1 MVATITMGAK
11 TTYMTLKLL
20 AHVTKSRHIT
30 VRALKAHYFH
40 RSEENLTTFR
50 LIPQQSTARFYRRR
64 TFVHAQMINAYTGAY
79 DSRIGKVTDT
89 KSRQIDHLHVGKI

>member
-30 VRALKAHYFH
+30 VRALKAHCFH
-40 RSEENLTTFR
+40 RREENLTTFG
-50 LIPQQSTARFYRRR
+50 LISQQSAPVGCTREEP
-64 TFVHAQMINAYTGAY
+64 
-79 DSRIGKVTDT
+79 SSCSTD
-89 KSRQIDHLHVGKI
+89 